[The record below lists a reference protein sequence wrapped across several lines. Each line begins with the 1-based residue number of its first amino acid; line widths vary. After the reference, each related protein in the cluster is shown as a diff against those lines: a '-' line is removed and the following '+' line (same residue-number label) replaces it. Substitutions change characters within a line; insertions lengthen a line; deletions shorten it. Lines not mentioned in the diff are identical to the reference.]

1 MERSIDIATGESVAF
16 SYELAGLGSRFFAVF
31 IDMAIQLAVFFGVV
45 IGLATIGSRYG
56 NAKAPTLTK
65 IETAVMEA
73 LIVIAIF
80 LLFFGYFIIFEWL
93 WEGRT
98 PGKRL
103 LGLRVIRDG
112 GVALDFTSSAI
123 RNCVRIVELILGFYA
138 ISAVSALLSPRN
150 QRLGDYAAGTLVVRD
165 NAYERRRVIAPRSN
179 DERDDPLTRDLS
191 SDERE
196 LVRRY
201 VERRDSLTPESR
213 DALATRIATAIR
225 PKLGASYA
233 HLSDDTLLVHLAET
247 SLA

>member
-1 MERSIDIATGESVAF
+1 M
-16 SYELAGLGSRFFAVF
+16 LGNRF
-31 IDMAIQLAVFFGVV
+31 GH
-45 IGLATIGSRYG
+45 
-56 NAKAPTLTK
+56 AKAAALSK
-65 IETAVMEA
+65 VETAVLEA
-73 LIVIAIF
+73 LVFIALF

-150 QRLGDYAAGTLVVRD
+150 QRLGDYAAATLVVRD
-165 NAYERRRVIAPRSN
+165 NAYERRRITAPRG
-179 DERDDPLTRDLS
+179 DGERDDPLTRDLS
-191 SDERE
+191 SEERE

-201 VERRDSLTPESR
+201 VDRRESLTAESR

-233 HLSDDTLLVHLAET
+233 HLGDDALLVHLAET
-247 SLA
+247 SLS

>member
-31 IDMAIQLAVFFGVV
+31 IDMAIQLSVFFGVV
-45 IGLATIGSRYG
+45 LGLAMLGSRYG
-56 NAKAPTLTK
+56 NAKTPSLSK
-65 IETAVMEA
+65 VETSVLEAVV
-73 LIVIAIF
+73 VIAIF

-165 NAYERRRVIAPRSN
+165 NAYERRRVAAPRGN
-179 DERDDPLTRDLS
+179 EERDDPLTRDLS
-191 SDERE
+191 PGERE

-201 VERRDSLTPESR
+201 VERRASLTAESR
-213 DALATRIATAIR
+213 DALATRIAAAIR

-233 HLSDDTLLVHLAET
+233 HLDDDTLLVHLAET
-247 SLA
+247 SLS